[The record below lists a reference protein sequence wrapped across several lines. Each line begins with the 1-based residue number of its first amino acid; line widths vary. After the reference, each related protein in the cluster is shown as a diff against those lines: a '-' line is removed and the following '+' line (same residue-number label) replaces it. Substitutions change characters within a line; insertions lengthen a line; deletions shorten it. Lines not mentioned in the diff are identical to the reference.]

1 MPKAKGDRIG
11 REGAFEGS
19 RIWQL
24 LEAPA
29 LHGPVRPRTNEFR
42 GASGPGAG
50 PIAGCVPR
58 RSTPAPERAGAGEA
72 GARTL
77 PPDVLRASTGP
88 ETSKVDVATS
98 GQPRVVITY
107 EGTASPGLRVVLNGL
122 GSKAGDLK
130 FQWKQID
137 GPQVALEGAT
147 TPTAWFI
154 MPPGGASL
162 RFVLVAINSAGVDL
176 GTVTIIPSGKTAKG
190 PEVLMPRA
198 DAGDDQI
205 GVVGRQITLNG
216 VRSEPRGQIS
226 YRWIQIA
233 GAPVRLAIE
242 DQYIFSFVPETPG
255 LYRFALVV
263 GHDGDVSLPDFVDV
277 TVKGSDL
284 VSSQPAESGAA
295 TASRTRLMAAVAHS
309 GLASIDGGPAL
320 APSSSRRSKSI
331 ADRTS
336 LYGTFS
342 ELYSEMS
349 RTARLIDPARRDAQ
363 EGVDRPILRPVDV
376 PSHRRDEPARCRSSH
391 QGRSVRAPQPRPTTK
406 ACGIVSGD
414 RRRCPSPYSR
424 RRA

>member
-1 MPKAKGDRIG
+1 MK
-11 REGAFEGS
+11 EVAFGS
-19 RIWQL
+19 CWRPRLFTALSVLGLMSSGGPAVQGQVPSRDASLDAVPPL
-24 LEAPA
+24 LN
-29 LHGPVRPRTNEFR
+29 GPVPAR
-42 GASGPGAG
+42 
-50 PIAGCVPR
+50 
-58 RSTPAPERAGAGEA
+58 PAP
-72 GARTL
+72 RTL

-88 ETSKVDVATS
+88 ETSQVDVATP
-98 GQPRVVITY
+98 GRPRVVITY
-107 EGTASPGLRVVLNGL
+107 EGTASPGLRVVLNWL

-295 TASRTRLMAAVAHS
+295 TASRTRLIAAVAHS

-320 APSSSRRSKSI
+320 APELVKAFESI

-349 RTARLIDPARRDAQ
+349 RRLDSLIP
-363 EGVDRPILRPVDV
+363 P
-376 PSHRRDEPARCRSSH
+376 DE
-391 QGRSVRAPQPRPTTK
+391 V
-406 ACGIVSGD
+406 
-414 RRRCPSPYSR
+414 R
-424 RRA
+424 RRAWIDRFFAPLTSRLTAEMSLLGVDLLTKEGRSSPLSPAQQQKLAELFREIADGVRPPIADGERRESLGSRG